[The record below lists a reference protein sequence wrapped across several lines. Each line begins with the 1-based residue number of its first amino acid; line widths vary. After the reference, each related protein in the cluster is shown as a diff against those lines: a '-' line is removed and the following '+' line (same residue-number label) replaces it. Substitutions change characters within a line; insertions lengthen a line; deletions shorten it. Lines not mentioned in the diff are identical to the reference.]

1 MGLLTYISKRIA
13 LSALVILGTITIT
26 FFLSR
31 VVPSNPAALWVGQ
44 HPRPEQ
50 IARARE
56 ILGLDKP
63 LYVQYFSYLS
73 DVLHGDLG
81 LSIRF
86 KGRSVLSDI
95 LSFLPAT
102 LELVITAF
110 VIALALGI
118 PLGVI
123 SAIKENKI
131 TDHLTR
137 TFSIAGASI
146 PVFWLGIVFQIV
158 FFGMLGILPLTGRL
172 SSEIQLTNPI
182 TRITGFYL
190 IDSLVTGNWI
200 AFKDALA
207 HLILPAITIAAYPLG
222 LCTRMVRASMI
233 EVLRENYIRAARAS
247 GIPER
252 TIVFRYAL
260 KNAIVPAF
268 TAIGLSFAYSITGA
282 FLVEFIFSWG
292 GIGSYLTY
300 ALQTIDYPV
309 IIGVTIFVCIFYV
322 TINLLLDIF
331 QVVVDPRVKY

>member
-50 IARARE
+50 IAIARE

-63 LYVQYFSYLS
+63 LYVQYFLYLS
-73 DVLHGDLG
+73 DILHGDLG
-81 LSIRF
+81 SSIRF
-86 KGRSVLSDI
+86 KGRSILSDI
-95 LSFLPAT
+95 LFFLPAT
-102 LELVITAF
+102 LELVIVAF

-137 TFSIAGASI
+137 TISIAGASI

-172 SSEIQLTNPI
+172 SPGMQL
-182 TRITGFYL
+182 TRITGFHL

-252 TIVFRYAL
+252 TIVFRFAL

-309 IIGVTIFVCIFYV
+309 IVGVTIFVCIFYV
-322 TINLLLDIF
+322 AINLVLDFF

>member
-1 MGLLTYISKRIA
+1 MGLLTYVSKRII
-13 LSALVILGTITIT
+13 LSVLVILGTISIT

-31 VVPSNPAALWVGQ
+31 VVPSHPEVLWVGQ

-56 ILGLDKP
+56 MLGLDKP
-63 LYVQYFSYLS
+63 LYVQYFSYLTNF
-73 DVLHGDLG
+73 LRGDLG
-81 LSIRF
+81 ESIRF
-86 KGRSVLSDI
+86 KSDILSDI
-95 LSFLPAT
+95 LFRLPAT
-102 LELVITAF
+102 MELVIASF
-110 VIALALGI
+110 IIALALGI

-123 SAIKENKI
+123 SAVKENKLV
-131 TDHLTR
+131 DHLTR
-137 TFSIAGASI
+137 TVSIAGASM

-158 FFGMLGILPLTGRL
+158 FFGMLGILPLTGRI
-172 SSEIQLTNPI
+172 SPEIALENPI

-190 IDSLVTGNWI
+190 IDSLVTGNLP
-200 AFKDALA
+200 AFTDALV

-252 TIVFRYAL
+252 TIVFRFAL
-260 KNAIVPAF
+260 KNSIVPAL
-268 TAIGLSFAYSITGA
+268 TALGLSFAYSITGA

-300 ALQTIDYPV
+300 ALSSIDYPV
-309 IIGVTIFVCIFYV
+309 IVGVTIFICVFYV
-322 TINLLLDIF
+322 AINLILDIF
-331 QVVVDPRVKY
+331 QAVIDPRVRY

>member
-13 LSALVILGTITIT
+13 LSALVIFGTITIT

-44 HPRPEQ
+44 HPTIEQ

-73 DVLHGDLG
+73 DTLHGDLG
-81 LSIRF
+81 FSIRF

-102 LELVITAF
+102 LELVIVGF
-110 VIALALGI
+110 IIALALGI

-137 TFSIAGASI
+137 TISIAGASI

-158 FFGMLGILPLTGRL
+158 FFGMLGILPLNLRL
-172 SSEIQLTNPI
+172 SDGIQL
-182 TRITGFYL
+182 TRITGFHL

-207 HLILPAITIAAYPLG
+207 HLILPAITMAAYPLG

-252 TIVFRYAL
+252 TIFFRYAL

-268 TAIGLSFAYSITGA
+268 TAISLSFAYSITGA
-282 FLVEFIFSWG
+282 FLVEFIFTWG

-300 ALQTIDYPV
+300 ALKTIDYPV
-309 IIGVTIFVCIFYV
+309 IVGVTIFVCIFYV
-322 TINLLLDIF
+322 AINLLLDFF

>member
-1 MGLLTYISKRIA
+1 MGLLTYVSKRII
-13 LSALVILGTITIT
+13 LSVLVILGTISIT

-31 VVPSNPAALWVGQ
+31 VVPSHPEVLWVGQ

-56 ILGLDKP
+56 MLGLDKP
-63 LYVQYFSYLS
+63 LYVQYFSYLTNF
-73 DVLHGDLG
+73 LRGDLG
-81 LSIRF
+81 ESIRF
-86 KGRSVLSDI
+86 KSDILSDI
-95 LSFLPAT
+95 LFRLPAT
-102 LELVITAF
+102 MELVIASF
-110 VIALALGI
+110 IIALALGI

-123 SAIKENKI
+123 SAVKENKLV
-131 TDHLTR
+131 DHLTR
-137 TFSIAGASI
+137 TVSIAGASI

-158 FFGMLGILPLTGRL
+158 FFGMLGILPLTGRI
-172 SSEIQLTNPI
+172 SPEIALENPI

-190 IDSLVTGNWI
+190 IDSLVTGNWP
-200 AFKDALA
+200 AFADALI

-252 TIVFRYAL
+252 TIVFRFAL
-260 KNAIVPAF
+260 KNSIIPAL
-268 TAIGLSFAYSITGA
+268 TALGLSFAYSITGA

-300 ALQTIDYPV
+300 ALSSIDYPV
-309 IIGVTIFVCIFYV
+309 IVGVTIFICVFYV
-322 TINLLLDIF
+322 AINLILDIF
-331 QVVVDPRVKY
+331 QAVIDPRVRY

>member
-1 MGLLTYISKRIA
+1 MGLLTYVSKRII
-13 LSALVILGTITIT
+13 LSVLVILGTISIT

-31 VVPSNPAALWVGQ
+31 VVPSHPEVLWVGQ

-56 ILGLDKP
+56 MLGLDKP
-63 LYVQYFSYLS
+63 IYVQYFSYLANF
-73 DVLHGDLG
+73 LRGDLG
-81 LSIRF
+81 QSIRF
-86 KGRSVLSDI
+86 KTNILSDI
-95 LSFLPAT
+95 LLRLPAT
-102 LELVITAF
+102 LELVITSF
-110 VIALALGI
+110 IIAIALGI

-123 SAIKENKI
+123 SAVKENKL

-137 TFSIAGASI
+137 TASIAGASI

-158 FFGMLGILPLTGRL
+158 FFGMLGILPLTGRI
-172 SSEIQLTNPI
+172 SPEIALESPI

-190 IDSLVTGNWI
+190 IDSLVTGNWP
-200 AFKDALA
+200 AFTDALI

-252 TIVFRYAL
+252 TIVFRFAL
-260 KNAIVPAF
+260 KNSIVPAL
-268 TAIGLSFAYSITGA
+268 TALGLSFAYSITGA

-300 ALQTIDYPV
+300 ALSSIDYPV
-309 IIGVTIFVCIFYV
+309 VVGVTIFVCVFYV
-322 TINLLLDIF
+322 AINLILDIF
-331 QVVVDPRVKY
+331 QAMVDPRVRY

>member
-13 LSALVILGTITIT
+13 LSALVILGTISIT

-31 VVPSNPAALWVGQ
+31 VVPSNPAALWAGQ

-56 ILGLDKP
+56 MLGLDKP
-63 LYVQYFSYLS
+63 LYIQYFSYLS
-73 DVLHGDLG
+73 DTLHGDLG
-81 LSIRF
+81 FSIRF
-86 KGRSVLSDI
+86 KGRSVLSDVI
-95 LSFLPAT
+95 RYLPAT
-102 LELVITAF
+102 LELVIVGF
-110 VIALALGI
+110 IIALALGI

-137 TFSIAGASI
+137 TLSIAGASI

-172 SSEIQLTNPI
+172 STEIQL
-182 TRITGFYL
+182 TRITGFHL

-200 AFKDALA
+200 AFKDALG
-207 HLILPAITIAAYPLG
+207 HLILPAITMAAYPLG

-268 TAIGLSFAYSITGA
+268 TAISLSFAYSITGA

-292 GIGSYLTY
+292 GIGSYLIY
-300 ALQTIDYPV
+300 ALRTIDYPV
-309 IIGVTIFVCIFYV
+309 IVGVTIFVCIFYV
-322 TINLLLDIF
+322 AINLLLDFF

>member
-1 MGLLTYISKRIA
+1 MGLLTYVSKRII
-13 LSALVILGTITIT
+13 LSVLVILGTISIT

-31 VVPSNPAALWVGQ
+31 VVPSHPEVLWVGQ

-56 ILGLDKP
+56 MLGLDKP
-63 LYVQYFSYLS
+63 LYVQYFSYLTNF
-73 DVLHGDLG
+73 LRGDLG
-81 LSIRF
+81 QSIRF
-86 KGRSVLSDI
+86 KSNILSDI
-95 LSFLPAT
+95 LFRLPAT
-102 LELVITAF
+102 MELVIASF
-110 VIALALGI
+110 IIALALGI

-123 SAIKENKI
+123 SAVKENKLV
-131 TDHLTR
+131 DHLTR
-137 TFSIAGASI
+137 TVSIAGASI

-158 FFGMLGILPLTGRL
+158 FFGMLGILPLTGRI
-172 SSEIQLTNPI
+172 SPEIALENPI

-190 IDSLVTGNWI
+190 IDSLVTGNWP
-200 AFKDALA
+200 AFADALV

-252 TIVFRYAL
+252 TIVFRFAL
-260 KNAIVPAF
+260 KNSIVPAL
-268 TAIGLSFAYSITGA
+268 TALGLSFAYSITGA

-300 ALQTIDYPV
+300 ALSSIDYPV
-309 IIGVTIFVCIFYV
+309 IVGVTIFICVFYV
-322 TINLLLDIF
+322 AINLILDIF
-331 QVVVDPRVKY
+331 QAVIDPRVRY